1 MQQYLLWFGAL
12 ISLSASAYAIKCYAC
27 ESVYEESCGEDFEVE
42 THFKYDCSFI
52 APPRFLESDLLSVN
66 ATACLKR
73 VFKENG
79 VRKIVRGCFFGEVN
93 ATDVGCKMDPTLT
106 AVQNVSCHVCDNEN
120 FCNGAEAVIGWNG
133 LDKWKLFSSLVLFL
147 LAAQVP

>member
-1 MQQYLLWFGAL
+1 MLVFIWRVPESRLTKYL
-12 ISLSASAYAIKCYAC
+12 ISL
-27 ESVYEESCGEDFEVE
+27 
-42 THFKYDCSFI
+42 
-52 APPRFLESDLLSVN
+52 
-66 ATACLKR
+66 
-73 VFKENG
+73 ENG

-106 AVQNVSCHVCDNEN
+106 AVQNVSCHVCDDEN
-120 FCNGAEAVIGWNG
+120 FCNGAEAVIGWDG